1 MSDKEKLDK
10 ICKDIRNHNLII
22 TEEEQKR
29 IDYQWFLMSQTSTQK
44 KLMLAKQRSL
54 YATK

>member
-10 ICKDIRNHNLII
+10 ICNDIRNHKLII
-22 TEEEQKR
+22 SEEEQKR

-54 YATK
+54 CATK

>member
-10 ICKDIRNHNLII
+10 ICNDIRNHKILIS
-22 TEEEQKR
+22 TEEQKR
-29 IDYQWFLMSQTSTQK
+29 IDYKWYIMSQTSTQK
-44 KLMLAKQRSL
+44 RLMLAKQRSL